1 MRITY
6 LVSFAGSEV
15 AVVFDDQ
22 SFCDDWHL
30 MSAALT
36 AISNALQ
43 KIHLKEALQ
52 DLKKLP
58 HVSLIYA
65 GN

>member
-43 KIHLKEALQ
+43 KIYLKEALQ

-58 HVSLIYA
+58 HVTLLYA

>member
-1 MRITY
+1 MRTTWI
-6 LVSFAGSEV
+6 VSFAGSEI

-43 KIHLKEALQ
+43 KIHLKETLQ

-58 HVSLIYA
+58 HVTLLYA
-65 GN
+65 GD

>member
-22 SFCDDWHL
+22 SFCDDWRFI
-30 MSAALT
+30 SSALT